1 MNSSRLKDIQDQQ
14 RSNSGEPPAAD
25 LTVDKKSSAFKFVQ
39 DAYATGKPLDL
50 TSMTDQELADYI
62 AGQA

>member
-1 MNSSRLKDIQDQQ
+1 MSLSRLKEAKDHQQ
-14 RSNSGEPPAAD
+14 SGPGEPPTTDLVVNKEAD
-25 LTVDKKSSAFKFVQ
+25 AFKFVQ

-50 TSMTDQELADYI
+50 TNMTDQELAEYI